1 MTILTIDDVKIIG
14 IIVNLSLKL
23 LSDSN
28 IVLAHAKLK
37 LHCIEDVA
45 INFQLRTNHKINVPP
60 PAQCPIILAA
70 KIYERGQIPQL

>member
-37 LHCIEDVA
+37 LQCIEDVA
-45 INFQLRTNHKINVPP
+45 INFQLRPYH
-60 PAQCPIILAA
+60 
-70 KIYERGQIPQL
+70 